1 MLIDTHAHLQ
11 WPSFNSDRT
20 EVIERARMKDVKA
33 IVNVGYDLAA
43 CKQAIDIAEQHEGV
57 FAAIGIHPHSASSFA
72 ESTAG
77 VLSDLAREDKVVA
90 VGEIG
95 LDFYRNL
102 SPRDQQRKAFEQ
114 QLALAKDLS
123 LPTVIHQRNA
133 EQETLEVLRGFS
145 GKGVLVHC
153 WSGSIDMA
161 LQYVQLGCMISLAG
175 PVTFP
180 NARRLHEVAKDL
192 PARNL
197 VLETDCPWL
206 APQPY
211 RGQRNEPAFLVPIA
225 DVVAQ
230 LKGVNTRTIADVT
243 TENAKRFFSI

>member
-20 EVIERARMKDVKA
+20 EVVERARMKDVKA

-43 CKQAIDIAEQHEGV
+43 CKQAIDIAKQHEGM
-57 FAAIGIHPHSASSFA
+57 FATIGIHSHSANSFA

-77 VLSDLAREDKVVA
+77 TLSDLAREDKVVA
-90 VGEIG
+90 IGEIG

-102 SPRDQQRKAFEQ
+102 SPRDQQRKAFER

-123 LPTVIHQRNA
+123 LPAVIHQRDA

-153 WSGSIDMA
+153 WSGSMDMT

-180 NARRLHEVAKDL
+180 NARRLHEVARAI
-192 PARNL
+192 PTRNL

-230 LKGVNTRTIADVT
+230 LKGVDTRTIADVT

>member
-43 CKQAIDIAEQHEGV
+43 CKQAIDIAKQHEGV

-180 NARRLHEVAKDL
+180 NARRLHEVAKAI
-192 PARNL
+192 PIRNL

-225 DVVAQ
+225 DAVAQ
-230 LKGVNTRTIADVT
+230 LKGVDTRTIADVT